1 MARVL
6 VVDDD
11 LTVREVL
18 ASYLRAGSHDVVE
31 AGDGEQALRA
41 MSERPADIVILDL
54 MLPGIDGLEVCRR
67 LRQASE
73 VPIIMLTALGSEA
86 DRIMGLELGAD
97 DYVGKPFSPREL
109 VLRVDSVLKRTGHS
123 GEGGVVSDGSLVV
136 DADRRVATNAGAE
149 LSLTTREFDLLLPDR
164 PSRQGLHPGGPARA
178 RLGMD
183 DRRPLDGHGPRT
195 PAAREDRV
203 RPDPAG
209 AAGHGLG
216 RRLSLGVRG
225 GGRMKIADAVVIAL
239 VAAGAGLAVG
249 LVGLLV
255 AWLTR
260 RWSIR
265 WQLTLAAAVAVL
277 TVFGGVLGVA
287 WLMFLSGH
295 DLQVITVVA
304 SIAVVVAILVAF
316 VIGSA
321 MVRWSGAVQRQ
332 AREMALGGHQQPSE
346 SGPRELRS
354 LSAELAETQRRLEE
368 ARTREAR
375 LEESRREL
383 VSWVAHDL
391 RTPLAG
397 LRAMAEALE
406 DGIAADPHRYHQ
418 RIRVEVERL
427 ARLVDDL
434 FELSRIQAGA
444 LTLTPE
450 PVLLGDLVSEAL
462 AGADPVAR
470 ERRVRLGGQVE
481 DGLEITADPAS
492 LSRVVSNLLMNAI
505 RHTPADGTVEVHCQ
519 MAPGDVRSVDLSVSD
534 GCGGLDPGD
543 MERVF
548 DLGWQ
553 GSSARTPTA
562 PEGADGAGGQGAGFG
577 LAIVKGLV
585 DAHRGRVWV
594 ENLPAATGCRFHVR
608 LPA

>member
-1 MARVL
+1 
-6 VVDDD
+6 
-11 LTVREVL
+11 
-18 ASYLRAGSHDVVE
+18 
-31 AGDGEQALRA
+31 
-41 MSERPADIVILDL
+41 
-54 MLPGIDGLEVCRR
+54 
-67 LRQASE
+67 
-73 VPIIMLTALGSEA
+73 
-86 DRIMGLELGAD
+86 
-97 DYVGKPFSPREL
+97 
-109 VLRVDSVLKRTGHS
+109 
-123 GEGGVVSDGSLVV
+123 
-136 DADRRVATNAGAE
+136 
-149 LSLTTREFDLLLPDR
+149 
-164 PSRQGLHPGGPARA
+164 
-178 RLGMD
+178 
-183 DRRPLDGHGPRT
+183 
-195 PAAREDRV
+195 
-203 RPDPAG
+203 
-209 AAGHGLG
+209 
-216 RRLSLGVRG
+216 
-225 GGRMKIADAVVIAL
+225 MKIADAVLISL

-295 DLQVITVVA
+295 DLLVITVVT

-332 AREMALGGHQQPSE
+332 AREMALGSHQQPSE

-354 LSAELAETQRRLEE
+354 LSAEFAETQRRLEE
-368 ARTREAR
+368 ASAREAR

-383 VSWVAHDL
+383 ISWVAHDL

-505 RHTPADGTVEVHCQ
+505 RHTPADGTVEVRCQ
-519 MAPGDVRSVDLSVSD
+519 LAPGDVRSVDLSVSD

-562 PEGADGAGGQGAGFG
+562 PEGADGASGQGAGFG